1 MHEQLMHLLLM
12 HFNSLF
18 GPEVFFAF
26 PEEVPET
33 ISTKIQKIFEL
44 EVLDQFFEITIK
56 KENIKITNMYLEIPS
71 SWARGGVE
79 MIMLSVLTG
88 DKVENTLFHSIL
100 SDFSQ
105 KIKSNPNMFKSFYA
119 KSNSHFDDN
128 EIITKREELREILS
142 ECFENLKV
150 TTKPDYDG
158 KPIIK
163 KFKKLSW

>member
-1 MHEQLMHLLLM
+1 M

-26 PEEVPET
+26 PEEVPDN
-33 ISTKIQKIFEL
+33 IRNKIQKIFDL

-71 SWARGGVE
+71 NWARGGVE
-79 MIMLSVLTG
+79 MIMLSVLTA
-88 DKVENTLFHSIL
+88 DNVDNTLFHSIL
-100 SDFSQ
+100 SDFTQ
-105 KIKSNPNMFKSFYA
+105 KIKSNPNIFKCFYEKDKA
-119 KSNSHFDDN
+119 HCDDN
-128 EIITKREELREILS
+128 EIITKREELREITS
-142 ECFENLKV
+142 ECFENLKE
-150 TTKPDYDG
+150 TTKPDYEG

>member
-1 MHEQLMHLLLM
+1 MQEQSMHLLLM

-26 PEEVPET
+26 PEEVPDS
-33 ISTKIQKIFEL
+33 ISSKIQKIFDL

-71 SWARGGVE
+71 NWARGRVE

-88 DKVENTLFHSIL
+88 DMVDNTLFHSIL
-100 SDFSQ
+100 TDFSQ
-105 KIKSNPNMFKSFYA
+105 KIKSTPNIFKCFYEKDNA
-119 KSNSHFDDN
+119 HSDDN
-128 EIITKREELREILS
+128 EIIIKREELREIVS
-142 ECFENLKV
+142 ECFEDLKK
-150 TTKPDYDG
+150 TTKKDYEG

-163 KFKKLSW
+163 KFKKLKW

>member
-1 MHEQLMHLLLM
+1 MQEQTMHLLLM

-26 PEEVPET
+26 PEEVPDN

-71 SWARGGVE
+71 KWARGGVE

-88 DKVENTLFHSIL
+88 ENVDNTLFHSIL
-100 SDFSQ
+100 SDFAQ
-105 KIKSNPNMFKSFYA
+105 KLKSNPNIFKSFYR
-119 KSNSHFDDN
+119 KNDTHSDDS
-128 EIITKREELREILS
+128 EIIMKIEELREILS
-142 ECFENLKV
+142 ECFENLKL
-150 TTKPDYDG
+150 TTKPDFEG
-158 KPIIK
+158 KPIIE
-163 KFKKLSW
+163 KFKKLKW